1 MRKKIKGH
9 QMAAVALCG
18 LLLAAQGCGKTEETA
33 PAAET
38 AAEETAASEEGPVE
52 AEETEAPQEETM
64 EAEIQEETESP
75 EPETI
80 QSDETYPGTMAA
92 AEEDSTFQYGVMYA
106 TVVDVQKEE
115 DGSTLYSLQDSN
127 DPENVWTLS
136 SRDIGSISTEMEKG
150 SAAAFLFSGDI
161 IQDPENVYFIAAVP
175 SAAYHLGMTEGV
187 TESNMMSAFTVST
200 DSGETFTFIKDNC
213 QIQEGAMSRSAGD
226 RVRVYYAYS
235 ELEEIYYPL
244 QVFAAE

>member
-1 MRKKIKGH
+1 
-9 QMAAVALCG
+9 MAAVALCG

-52 AEETEAPQEETM
+52 AEETEASQEETM
-64 EAEIQEETESP
+64 EAETQEETESP

-106 TVVDVQKEE
+106 TVVDVQNEE

-136 SRDIGSISTEMEKG
+136 SLDIGSISTEMEKG
-150 SAAAFLFSGDI
+150 VRQPSCSPEILSRTRKTYISSRQFPLPHITSAWRRGLRKAI
-161 IQDPENVYFIAAVP
+161 
-175 SAAYHLGMTEGV
+175 
-187 TESNMMSAFTVST
+187 
-200 DSGETFTFIKDNC
+200 
-213 QIQEGAMSRSAGD
+213 
-226 RVRVYYAYS
+226 
-235 ELEEIYYPL
+235 
-244 QVFAAE
+244 